1 MRTIFTQEEIAE
13 FKRHPCVHMITPM
26 HFASKKTSFVIPA
39 LTAIACS
46 RALFSLLNDPEGPN
60 LLIVMVMAAII
71 YFLSLMLCT
80 RNLLV
85 MGLKKLLLTIGVQM
99 ILLIGFY
106 VCLR

>member
-1 MRTIFTQEEIAE
+1 
-13 FKRHPCVHMITPM
+13 
-26 HFASKKTSFVIPA
+26 
-39 LTAIACS
+39 
-46 RALFSLLNDPEGPN
+46 

>member
-13 FKRHPCVHMITPM
+13 FKRHPCVHMITL
-26 HFASKKTSFVIPA
+26 HFPSKKTSFLILA
-39 LTAIACS
+39 LTATACS
-46 RALFSLLNDPEGPN
+46 RVLFSLLNDPEGPN
-60 LLIVMVMAAII
+60 LLIVMMMAAII